1 MYPYPSPRFLMLSHI
16 VDRSQGLFTQ
26 AGFNDPSQEDSSQTH
41 FSVAGPGP
49 LQSQVK
55 STGHICVIM
64 LVFFISSGMDSDL

>member
-1 MYPYPSPRFLMLSHI
+1 MPHG
-16 VDRSQGLFTQ
+16 SQGLFTQ

-55 STGHICVIM
+55 STGHICVII
-64 LVFFISSGMDSDL
+64 LVFFFFRNGF